1 MKAKAAI
8 KSIKFT
14 RKIFTPEP
22 FENVLDAESE
32 RARIGCEQE
41 E

>member
-1 MKAKAAI
+1 MSEMKAKAAI

-22 FENVLDAESE
+22 FENVLDEE
-32 RARIGCEQE
+32 RARRGVN
-41 E
+41 